1 MQEKSTIVEEVEG
14 GGEAP
19 KVEENK
25 NVTYSSDNNNNNN
38 NKDVLL
44 WEQERLIR
52 RQVVES
58 RISGNFLGA
67 FFANT
72 YSSMHIFV
80 VYLISLESLL
90 SIALSVIMTVCE

>member
-14 GGEAP
+14 GGQAP

-25 NVTYSSDNNNNNN
+25 NVTYSSDNNNN

>member
-14 GGEAP
+14 GGAAP

-25 NVTYSSDNNNNNN
+25 NVTYSSDNN

>member
-14 GGEAP
+14 GGAAP

-25 NVTYSSDNNNNNN
+25 HGIYASDDNNN

-67 FFANT
+67 FFVNT